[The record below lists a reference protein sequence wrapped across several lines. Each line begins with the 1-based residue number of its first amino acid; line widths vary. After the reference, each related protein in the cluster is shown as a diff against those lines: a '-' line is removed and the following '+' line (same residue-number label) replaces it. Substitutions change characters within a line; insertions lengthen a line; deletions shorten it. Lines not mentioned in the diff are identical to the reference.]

1 MGSQKVQFWQFRAEQ
16 HAKTIECCFNSSN
29 QHTSHIRIIKR
40 QNQSVD
46 SAFFLFPPHTVNSQ
60 WKFLQLRQILKHYLP
75 TMHLRFQFYIS

>member
-46 SAFFLFPPHTVNSQ
+46 SAFFCFRPTQSIANGNFSNFA
-60 WKFLQLRQILKHYLP
+60 KF
-75 TMHLRFQFYIS
+75 